1 MTREE
6 AIRTLE
12 EHKIMFQHDFG
23 WDISTIKAL
32 DMAISALSDCD
43 KMQEISL
50 DLAFENDELI
60 NKSRWIPVSERLP
73 EKKVKD
79 YLACCEDGYVATI
92 MYDNGR
98 WLINGNNVIAW
109 MPLPDPYKPEKP
121 ETCKGC
127 LEPCIMYEPDMRA
140 CKKKVKAESEGA

>member
-1 MTREE
+1 MTTVEILKEMAFTVTETQRRALEE
-6 AIRTLE
+6 AI
-12 EHKIMFQHDFG
+12 
-23 WDISTIKAL
+23 S
-32 DMAISALSDCD
+32 AISDYK

-109 MPLPDPYKPEKP
+109 MEKP
-121 ETCKGC
+121 EPYQKGC
-127 LEPCIMYEPDMRA
+127 E
-140 CKKKVKAESEGA
+140 